1 LAKTWGAGVAAARH
15 ACALRGL
22 QASKS
27 LSLQVSWHLLRQ
39 AATVAATPAIS
50 RLERTSGGASADRG
64 KAFRLAVSEAMAKNT
79 DA

>member
-1 LAKTWGAGVAAARH
+1 
-15 ACALRGL
+15 
-22 QASKS
+22 
-27 LSLQVSWHLLRQ
+27 
-39 AATVAATPAIS
+39 VAATRAIS